1 MTIVEAVEI
10 YYSYILASR
19 KEDILEIY
27 KMLVFL

>member
-1 MTIVEAVEI
+1 MTIVEI